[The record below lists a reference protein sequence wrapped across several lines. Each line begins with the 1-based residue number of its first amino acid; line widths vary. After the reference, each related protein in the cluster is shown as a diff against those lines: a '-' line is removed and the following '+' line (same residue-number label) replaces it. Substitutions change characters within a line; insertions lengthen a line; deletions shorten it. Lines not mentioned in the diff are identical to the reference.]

1 MKRHWFRARRAGAQ
15 AITAPLA
22 PAVERVVPAVED
34 LQVAAI
40 DRPAFRE
47 GAEAMRDEVLRILR
61 GDVVETED
69 GCHPVWHEL
78 GVHAPVGDAR
88 TVTP

>member
-1 MKRHWFRARRAGAQ
+1 MKRAWFRARRAAAQ

-34 LQVAAI
+34 LQVSAI
-40 DRPAFRE
+40 DRPAFRD
-47 GAEAMRDEVLRILR
+47 GAEAMRAEVLRILR
-61 GDVVETED
+61 NEAAVTDD
-69 GCHPVWHEL
+69 DCHPVWHEL